1 MPISL
6 GNFVRT
12 VPTMRNTIT
21 ICLLAMLTNAT
32 AIAQQNVRV
41 GICDRQNERSVMV
54 SPVSGKFHLVTSA
67 GDTIYRFRSDD
78 VVSVTSVGD
87 SIKLVGVYG
96 LRSTV
101 KGIDMVSTGRQ
112 PSFLVKRG
120 SDGRE
125 LRYPGALSLRSVTG
139 KLILVNNIA
148 LDTYVSHVVQ
158 SESGISAPEEY
169 YKIQSIICRTYL
181 TGNRDRHAAE
191 GFDVCDHQHCQVYEG
206 NMAPIEVV
214 AKAAAATSGI
224 IMADSEGKP
233 ILAAFHANCGGQT
246 ANSGDVWA
254 KDLSY
259 LISVQ
264 DTFCLNERSARW
276 EERVPLTRLKEVL
289 PSKAEDA
296 LTDGGMIGS
305 DTGRLSHLDFN
316 GDEIRTAD
324 VRRDLRLRSA
334 FFKVNILGEDALF
347 SGRGFGHG
355 VGLCQQGAMQ
365 MARSGLGYRDIL
377 GHYYHAVALVNLP
390 SE

>member
-1 MPISL
+1 M
-6 GNFVRT
+6 
-12 VPTMRNTIT
+12 
-21 ICLLAMLTNAT
+21 TN
-32 AIAQQNVRV
+32 
-41 GICDRQNERSVMV
+41 
-54 SPVSGKFHLVTSA
+54 KFHLVTSA
-67 GDTIYRFRSDD
+67 GDTVYRFRSDD
-78 VVSVTSVGD
+78 VVSVTAVGD
-87 SIKLVGVYG
+87 SIKVVGVYG
-96 LRSTV
+96 LRGTV
-101 KGIDMVSTGRQ
+101 KGIEMVSTDRQ

-125 LRYPGALSLRSVTG
+125 LRYPGTLGLRSVAG
-139 KLILVNNIA
+139 KLTLVNSIA

-181 TGNRDRHAAE
+181 TGNRERHGAE

-224 IMADSEGKP
+224 IMADTERKP

-264 DTFCLNERSARW
+264 DTFCLNERSAGW
-276 EERVPLTRLKEVL
+276 EERVPLLRLKEVL
-289 PSKAEDA
+289 PANADKA
-296 LTDGGMIGS
+296 LTDGGVIGS
-305 DTGRLSHLDFN
+305 DTGRLSHLDFD
-316 GDEIRTAD
+316 GEKIRTAD

-334 FFKVNILGEDALF
+334 YFKVNIVGEEALF

-365 MARSGLGYRDIL
+365 MARQGLGYRDIL
-377 GHYYHAVALVNLP
+377 GHYYHAVALINLP

>member
-12 VPTMRNTIT
+12 VPTMRTT
-21 ICLLAMLTNAT
+21 VFLCLLALLLCSTT
-32 AIAQQNVRV
+32 YAQHTVKV
-41 GICDRQNERSVMV
+41 GICDRQTEREVMV
-54 SPVSGKFHLVTSA
+54 SPVSGKFHLITSA
-67 GDTIYRFRSDD
+67 GDTVYRFRSDD
-78 VVSVTSVGD
+78 VVSVTAVGD

-125 LRYPGALSLRSVTG
+125 LRYPGALSLRSVAG

-169 YKIQSIICRTYL
+169 YKIQSIICRTYFA
-181 TGNRDRHAAE
+181 GNRDRHGAE

-224 IMADSEGKP
+224 IMADADGQP

-254 KDLSY
+254 KDLDY
-259 LISVQ
+259 LISVK

-276 EERVPLTRLKEVL
+276 EERVQTPRLKDVL
-289 PSKAEDA
+289 PANAQDV
-296 LTDGGMIGS
+296 LTAGGSIGS
-305 DTGRLSHLDFN
+305 DTERMSHLDFD
-316 GDEIRTAD
+316 GEKIRTAD

-334 FFKVNILGEDALF
+334 FFKANIGDEEAVF